1 MKGRRTLILCLLG
14 VFCLSV
20 SAQNVQ
26 ITIIPGSEYT
36 MARRDEWKV
45 VANNTGNQTI
55 DVFFRGVATEA
66 MKGKVYEALSKA
78 RSIAP
83 GLSTFSTNYYVGLDP
98 FNTIYED
105 PSLRQYAIQTNGL
118 PAGDYEICITAYLA
132 SDSSEIGSN
141 CYSFSA
147 DYFTPPIL
155 VFPDNNDTVCE
166 PYPFFSWLPPVPNN
180 GQNFTYTLTLYELQ
194 NVQTVLSS
202 VQTNSAYYERKGI
215 LTTIVQYGI
224 NARNLRP
231 GYRYAWKVSAE
242 VNNQTVAT
250 SEVWSFV
257 YCSNKIVATV
267 DSVARK
273 KEVKNLP
280 KPGIPYLETTTA
292 VNNNF
297 STLDRGLLSF
307 LYVHT
312 SKTPTVGMRILDM
325 KGNMVFSKLLEISY
339 GNNYFSAPLN
349 DYSGLKPSELYELQI
364 VDMNGAIKKLRFKVK
379 P

>member
-1 MKGRRTLILCLLG
+1 MKNYKSLLTGLFILCS
-14 VFCLSV
+14 CCMN
-20 SAQNVQ
+20 AQQIQ
-26 ITIIPGSEYT
+26 ITIIPGTEYT
-36 MARRDEWKV
+36 MARRDEWNV
-45 VANNTGNQTI
+45 VVNNTGNQSLNI
-55 DVFFRGVATEA
+55 FFRGLATEA
-66 MKGKVYEALSKA
+66 VKGRVYEMLSKPRA
-78 RSIAP
+78 IAP
-83 GLSTFSTNYYVGLDP
+83 GLTTFSTNYYVGLEP

-147 DYFTPPIL
+147 DYFTPPIP
-155 VFPDNNDTVCE
+155 VAPDNNDTVCE
-166 PYPFFSWLPPVPNN
+166 PYPYFSWLPPVPNN
-180 GQNFTYTLTLYELQ
+180 GQNFTYTLTIYELQ

-202 VQTNSAYYERKGI
+202 VQTNPAFYERKGI
-215 LTTIVQYGI
+215 TTTIAQYGI

-242 VNNQTVAT
+242 VNNQTVAS

-257 YCSNKIVATV
+257 YCKNDVVTTDTTKK
-267 DSVARK
+267 K
-273 KEVKNLP
+273 KEVKNQP
-280 KPGIPYLETTTA
+280 KSGIPYLETTAEVT
-292 VNNNF
+292 NSF

-307 LYVHT
+307 LYVH
-312 SKTPTVGMRILDM
+312 SSSTPTVGMRILDM
-325 KGNMVFSKLLEISY
+325 KGSMVYSKLLEVSY
-339 GNNYFSAPLN
+339 GNNYFSAPLT